1 VQAGEVVP
9 VGTVLV
15 VIGAD
20 GTSVPSNSLLQEKE
34 GAGNAPE
41 QSTREPRNRLLQGGQ
56 GARDAARAEARAGAR
71 RRLRHGHRRSS
82 ACTASRIARS
92 CATVDHR
99 VIDGKRAAD
108 FGLAVIA
115 RLQGG

>member
-56 GARDAARAEARAGAR
+56 VRATPLVRRLAQELGVDFATVTGDPRRAPHRGSRGRAR
-71 RRLRHGHRRSS
+71 RW
-82 ACTASRIARS
+82 TIA
-92 CATVDHR
+92 
-99 VIDGKRAAD
+99 
-108 FGLAVIA
+108 
-115 RLQGG
+115 